1 MINYFSSNFYHGIT
15 VDGQN
20 LEVSVQAIPE
30 ANTPDVVHEM
40 DKLVC
45 FKDTLSTVID
55 RELLH
60 VL

>member
-1 MINYFSSNFYHGIT
+1 MINYFSCNFYHGIT

-20 LEVSVQAIPE
+20 LEAIPE
-30 ANTPDVVHEM
+30 ANTPGVFHEM

-45 FKDTLSTVID
+45 FKDTLSTVMD